1 MAAQR
6 GDAGSG
12 GGGTRGGNGG
22 GRWGRAEQAGSL
34 VGSEMGSLV
43 GFHFFNFLKMIYR
56 AGQYNRL
63 GKSVIYNDLWT
74 EAVMMPASVNR
85 KHPPPVIFL

>member
-1 MAAQR
+1 
-6 GDAGSG
+6 
-12 GGGTRGGNGG
+12 
-22 GRWGRAEQAGSL
+22 
-34 VGSEMGSLV
+34 MGSLV

-85 KHPPPVIFL
+85 KHPPPVSFL